1 MTEKSKFTKREWI
14 HLIITLSIIQAF
26 IWWVSFQFS
35 NSSNALGYVSFA
47 GTLISI
53 ILAVLA
59 IGYTY
64 GESQQQKNSSNTL
77 STQIDSLIKIKEKL
91 EIQAD
96 ALIGIKELHNFLGS
110 FDQKIDGHFKE
121 TKTKIDTFT
130 NNFQSFDSKKMDVAV
145 SEIINSKE
153 TLSGIFNSKPSHFLK
168 LCLIISIL
176 FCENKKIGDSY
187 GKIKN
192 YIRTLDIEE
201 FGEEELESIFFG
213 GCVNLLS
220 VLNGIG
226 VIKSKGNHIDSELI
240 YYFNDFIN
248 DDEANFN
255 NSFNGASL
263 KVKSLGKTSKYYN
276 K

>member
-121 TKTKIDTFT
+121 TKTKIDTFA
-130 NNFQSFDSKKMDVAV
+130 NSFQSFDGKKMDIAV
-145 SEIINSKE
+145 SEIIDSKE
-153 TLSGIFNSKPSHFLK
+153 ILSGIFNSKTSHFLK

-176 FCENKKIGDSY
+176 YCENRNINDSF

-192 YIRTLDIEE
+192 YITKLDIEE
-201 FGEEELESIFFG
+201 FREGEFELIFFG
-213 GCVNLLS
+213 GCVSLLS

-226 VIKSKGNHIDSELI
+226 VIKSKGNNIDSNLI
-240 YYFNDFIN
+240 SYFNDFIN
-248 DDEANFN
+248 DDEAIFN
-255 NSFNGASL
+255 DSFNGASR
-263 KVKSLGKTSKYYN
+263 KIKSLGKTSKYYI